1 MPSPTSPASGCSAMR
16 TRWRRAAASGSR
28 SRRRGCRLCPVR
40 STLRGRASRPRA
52 RATTASTRPLP
63 RAASRLSS
71 SSSPTTRRRPAAC
84 SSRCPPT
91 RGRRSRP
98 SSRAQAPSWPG
109 SAPSKRGAEWGYS
122 ERVEAGAQPLAQ
134 VRRASLSL
142 SSFRRLAWANAVMLV
157 LIVATGAT
165 VRLTGS
171 GLGCE
176 HWPGCQPHHF
186 EPKSF
191 HSYVEFS
198 NRVFAFLTILLTL
211 TTFVGAI
218 LARLSRRLR
227 WLAFAIFFGTLL
239 QAPLGA
245 LTVHYHLNPWLVLS
259 HFLLSVVVLTLGVA
273 LAVEVSAR
281 PSVRVPLYVRRGSLL
296 VAGAAFVLIVSGTL
310 ATAAGPHPGSTVVR
324 RLWSFEPAVYW
335 HVRATAVF
343 GLSFALLLT
352 WLVRHRAPQV
362 RGALVL
368 LGLLAV
374 QMTIGEV
381 QYRTHLPW
389 WLVLVHVTVAATV
402 WAAMTSF
409 VFSLW
414 RPRR

>member
-1 MPSPTSPASGCSAMR
+1 MD
-16 TRWRRAAASGSR
+16 
-28 SRRRGCRLCPVR
+28 V
-40 STLRGRASRPRA
+40 
-52 RATTASTRPLP
+52 
-63 RAASRLSS
+63 
-71 SSSPTTRRRPAAC
+71 
-84 SSRCPPT
+84 
-91 RGRRSRP
+91 
-98 SSRAQAPSWPG
+98 
-109 SAPSKRGAEWGYS
+109 
-122 ERVEAGAQPLAQ
+122 GAQPVSRL
-134 VRRASLSL
+134 RGFSLSAPAI
-142 SSFRRLAWANAVMLV
+142 RRLMLANAAALV

-176 HWPGCQPHHF
+176 HWPGCTPHHF
-186 EPKSF
+186 EPSSG
-191 HSYVEFS
+191 HSYIEFG
-198 NRVFAFLTILLTL
+198 NRVIAFLTILTTL
-211 TTFVGAI
+211 ATWIF
-218 LARLSRRLR
+218 ARGQRKLGGL
-227 WLAFAIFFGTLL
+227 IFFGTLA

-245 LTVHYHLNPWLVLS
+245 LTVHYHLNPWWVLS
-259 HFLLSVVVLTLGVA
+259 HFLVSMVVLMLAVVLAALSRPREPSTLPRWVPLTGLVVGVA
-273 LAVEVSAR
+273 ACV
-281 PSVRVPLYVRRGSLL
+281 LL
-296 VAGAAFVLIVSGTL
+296 FSGTL

-343 GLSFALLLT
+343 GISFALVLAY
-352 WLVRHRAPQV
+352 LVRVKAQQV

-402 WAAMTSF
+402 WAAATAF

-414 RPRR
+414 RPRRMP

>member
-1 MPSPTSPASGCSAMR
+1 MD
-16 TRWRRAAASGSR
+16 
-28 SRRRGCRLCPVR
+28 V
-40 STLRGRASRPRA
+40 
-52 RATTASTRPLP
+52 
-63 RAASRLSS
+63 
-71 SSSPTTRRRPAAC
+71 
-84 SSRCPPT
+84 
-91 RGRRSRP
+91 
-98 SSRAQAPSWPG
+98 
-109 SAPSKRGAEWGYS
+109 
-122 ERVEAGAQPLAQ
+122 GAQPLSRLRGLA
-134 VRRASLSL
+134 LSPEGV
-142 SSFRRLAWANAVMLV
+142 RRLALANAAALV

-186 EPKSF
+186 EPRSF
-191 HSYVEFS
+191 HSYIEFG
-198 NRVFAFLTILLTL
+198 NRVIAFLTIVTTL
-211 TTFVGAI
+211 ATWIFARGHRRLAGVIFVGT
-218 LARLSRRLR
+218 LA
-227 WLAFAIFFGTLL
+227 

-245 LTVHYHLNPWLVLS
+245 LTVHYHLNPWLVIS
-259 HFLLSVVVLTLGVA
+259 HFLLSIAVLTLAVILAAETRDRERTTLPAWVPRLGLLVGVA
-273 LAVEVSAR
+273 AC
-281 PSVRVPLYVRRGSLL
+281 
-296 VAGAAFVLIVSGTL
+296 VLIFSGTL

-343 GLSFALLLT
+343 GVSFALLLT

-414 RPRR
+414 RPRRMS

>member
-1 MPSPTSPASGCSAMR
+1 MD
-16 TRWRRAAASGSR
+16 
-28 SRRRGCRLCPVR
+28 V
-40 STLRGRASRPRA
+40 
-52 RATTASTRPLP
+52 
-63 RAASRLSS
+63 
-71 SSSPTTRRRPAAC
+71 
-84 SSRCPPT
+84 
-91 RGRRSRP
+91 
-98 SSRAQAPSWPG
+98 
-109 SAPSKRGAEWGYS
+109 
-122 ERVEAGAQPLAQ
+122 GAQPLSRLRGLA
-134 VRRASLSL
+134 LSPEGV
-142 SSFRRLAWANAVMLV
+142 RRLALANAAALV

-186 EPKSF
+186 EPRSF
-191 HSYVEFS
+191 HSYIEFG
-198 NRVFAFLTILLTL
+198 NRVIAFLTIVTTL
-211 TTFVGAI
+211 ATWIFARGHRRLAGVIFVGT
-218 LARLSRRLR
+218 LA
-227 WLAFAIFFGTLL
+227 

-245 LTVHYHLNPWLVLS
+245 LTVHYHLNPWLVIS
-259 HFLLSVVVLTLGVA
+259 HFLLSIAVLTLAVILAAETRDRERTTLPAWVPRLGLLVGVA
-273 LAVEVSAR
+273 AC
-281 PSVRVPLYVRRGSLL
+281 
-296 VAGAAFVLIVSGTL
+296 VLIFSGTL

-343 GLSFALLLT
+343 GVSFALLLT

-402 WAAMTSF
+402 WIAVTSF
-409 VFSLW
+409 VYSLW
-414 RPRR
+414 RPRRIA